1 MSLEGLRDFSMITTA
16 PQRRLAIKTFVN
28 LFSKGIIREACLR
41 EIKRGGQIYYLHNS
55 VETIQAT
62 YNSLTRLLPE
72 ISIQIAHG
80 QMRERDLEHVM
91 RNFYRQQFSMLL
103 CTTIIETGIDI
114 PSANTIIIDRA
125 DKFGLAQL
133 HQLRGRVGRSHHQA
147 YAYLLVPEEEALG
160 TKAKK
165 RIDAIQTMEGLGVG
179 YYLAMHDLEIRG
191 AGEVLG
197 ESQSGELFEVGFNL
211 YSTLLDT
218 AIKSLKEG
226 REPDMQNPL
235 GITTEINL
243 HAPSLLPDH
252 YCNDIHERLVLYK
265 RMANCESGDQLDD
278 MYQELI
284 DRFGLFPDPVRTLLE
299 CHRLR
304 IAARSLGISR
314 IDATSES
321 ILVQFVSNPKVEA
334 EKIIKL
340 IHNNSEYRF
349 SGPDSL
355 RIQVQINSISD
366 RVARINN
373 FIKELNGPI
382 IH

>member
-1 MSLEGLRDFSMITTA
+1 
-16 PQRRLAIKTFVN
+16 
-28 LFSKGIIREACLR
+28 
-41 EIKRGGQIYYLHNS
+41 
-55 VETIQAT
+55 
-62 YNSLTRLLPE
+62 
-72 ISIQIAHG
+72 
-80 QMRERDLEHVM
+80 MRERDLEHVM
-91 RNFYRQQFSMLL
+91 RNFYRQQFNMLL

-147 YAYLLVPEEEALG
+147 YAYLLVPEDESLN

-197 ESQSGELFEVGFNL
+197 ESQSGEMSEIGFNL

-226 REPDMQNPL
+226 NEPDMQNPL
-235 GITTEINL
+235 GVTTEINL

-252 YCNDIHERLVLYK
+252 YCHDIHERLVLYK
-265 RMANCESGDQLDD
+265 RMANCESSDQLDD
-278 MYQELI
+278 MYKELV
-284 DRFGLFPDPVRTLLE
+284 DRFGVFPDPVRTLLE

-304 IAARSLGISR
+304 IAACLLY
-314 IDATSES
+314 TSPS
-321 ILVQFVSNPKVEA
+321 P
-334 EKIIKL
+334 
-340 IHNNSEYRF
+340 R
-349 SGPDSL
+349 D
-355 RIQVQINSISD
+355 
-366 RVARINN
+366 
-373 FIKELNGPI
+373 
-382 IH
+382 